1 MMNPYE
7 HRDEFELEP
16 KNDTLKALT
25 RRVAEARHKHP
36 DWGGSLG
43 NYALSVLRLEVE
55 ELAHAMHWE
64 CRERERQEALDVAAV
79 ALRIYEGD
87 LNKPKRRA
95 RGE

>member
-1 MMNPYE
+1 MMSPHDE
-7 HRDEFELEP
+7 HRRYELEP
-16 KNDTLKALT
+16 TNDTLKALT

-36 DWGGSLG
+36 DWGGCLG

-64 CRERERQEALDVAAV
+64 GGERERQEALDVAAV

-87 LNKPKRRA
+87 LRKPKRRP
-95 RGE
+95 